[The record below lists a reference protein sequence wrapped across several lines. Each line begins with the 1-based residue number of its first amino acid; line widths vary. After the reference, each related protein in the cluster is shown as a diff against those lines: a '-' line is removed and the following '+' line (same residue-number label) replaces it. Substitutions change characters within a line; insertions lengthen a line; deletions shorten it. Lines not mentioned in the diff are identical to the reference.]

1 MLFFKN
7 SNMPQR
13 LYNTMGEGG
22 IETETSYTQDLNPN
36 YLAQISSVDLTY
48 PNHSLFLAK
57 FYHN

>member
-1 MLFFKN
+1 
-7 SNMPQR
+7 MPQR